1 MDILFI
7 VLGII
12 LLILGIAGAI
22 APVLPGPALAYASL
36 WMLQFSSYK
45 PFSDKW
51 LGIWAVVMVL
61 ITIADYVIPA
71 YGTKKLGGTKYGTY
85 GSIVGLI
92 LGLIIS
98 TPTILLIPAGILLG
112 PFIGA
117 FVGELLGGA
126 KTDFALKSGL
136 GAFLG
141 FIAGTFMK
149 FVFAL
154 TMCGVFISGF
164 F

>member
-12 LLILGIAGAI
+12 LLLLGIAGAI
-22 APVLPGPALAYASL
+22 APVLPGPALAYAAL
-36 WMLQFSSYK
+36 WMMQWSRFAPYSNRLL
-45 PFSDKW
+45 W
-51 LGIWAVVMVL
+51 VWGIIMVL

-71 YGTKKLGGTKYGTY
+71 YGTKKLGGTKYGTW
-85 GSIVGLI
+85 GSIAGLVI
-92 LGLIIS
+92 GLIIS
-98 TPTILLIPAGILLG
+98 TPTIIFIPVGILFG

-117 FVGELLGGA
+117 FAGEILGGA
-126 KTDFALKSGL
+126 NTEFALKSGL

-149 FVFAL
+149 LIFAL
-154 TMCGVFISGF
+154 IMSGIFIYGF